1 MQRETA
7 QTSHTVKNRRLFQSS
22 PSMQRETFVSVSVFC
37 IINKIS
43 ILSLYA
49 EGDVIFFIKGPLPL
63 YFNPLPLCRGRP
75 LWRSC
80 SRSADSRFQSS
91 PSMQRETWE
100 SYRTIPIS
108 EISIL
113 SLYAEGDM
121 CKGLQREGSR
131 SFQSSPS
138 MQRETC
144 FAVAS
149 SIFSTISI
157 LSLYAEG
164 DERDTYHDGDCIV
177 ISILSLYAE
186 GDNNQWEH
194 LGGGGV
200 ISILSLYAEGDKQIS
215 FH

>member
-1 MQRETA
+1 
-7 QTSHTVKNRRLFQSS
+7 
-22 PSMQRETFVSVSVFC
+22 
-37 IINKIS
+37 
-43 ILSLYA
+43 
-49 EGDVIFFIKGPLPL
+49 
-63 YFNPLPLCRGRP
+63 
-75 LWRSC
+75 
-80 SRSADSRFQSS
+80 
-91 PSMQRETWE
+91 
-100 SYRTIPIS
+100 
-108 EISIL
+108 
-113 SLYAEGDM
+113 
-121 CKGLQREGSR
+121 
-131 SFQSSPS
+131 